1 MSGSGG
7 VSAVTIATWFKIN
20 VSGNDSGI
28 MDFSLFNG
36 DDGQL
41 GITLNGS
48 DQLRFFTGTAQYQ
61 TYASALT
68 VGRWYHVAC
77 TYDESLSGNEKKIY
91 LDGVLVSEQTE
102 GTNPDLG
109 ETGLKLI
116 LGSYYSAAYGLD
128 GNVAEAAVWSSALS
142 ASAISEIY
150 NGGIPV
156 DLTLDKGSYDQSSN
170 MSAWL
175 RLGDSASFDGTNWSI
190 DNIVSSSYATGS
202 SVNMT
207 FTDRVIDAPPTMVNT
222 LRAPYPVALSGSKA
236 ATIAFWA
243 KVGSTGLKEEYL
255 IGDAARQGWEI
266 RKGGTNNFQ
275 FAVLTGSSAGATAS
289 FVTDHAIPDN
299 NSEGTS
305 SGFAHYALTY
315 EGGSGQIIGYV
326 QGSGSSY
333 GKLYETASLDFQTGS
348 FVDTAGQGTLRF
360 GRLTDEIGSGWLGSI
375 AEVAIWSSSLS
386 ASAISDLAEG
396 PFDVASKTTTNYT
409 ATSSLVSYWTVTSGS
424 YSEDT

>member
-1 MSGSGG
+1 MQVATASYHDTSSINPSGSSVG
-7 VSAVTIATWFKIN
+7 SRP
-20 VSGNDSGI
+20 
-28 MDFSLFNG
+28 
-36 DDGQL
+36 DGAEYW
-41 GITLNGS
+41 NGS
-48 DQLRFFTGTAQYQ
+48 I
-61 TYASALT
+61 
-68 VGRWYHVAC
+68 
-77 TYDESLSGNEKKIY
+77 DE
-91 LDGVLVSEQTE
+91 V
-102 GTNPDLG
+102 
-109 ETGLKLI
+109 
-116 LGSYYSAAYGLD
+116 
-128 GNVAEAAVWSSALS
+128 AVWSVALS
-142 ASAISEIY
+142 ASAVAAIY

-156 DLTLDKGSYDQSSN
+156 DLSSDKGAYDQSVS

-175 RLGDSASFDGTNWSI
+175 RMGESASYDGTNWSI
-190 DNIVSSSYATGS
+190 YDSSGNGVSGSTSGS

-207 FTDRVIDAPPTMVNT
+207 IDDRVIDVPPTMVNT
-222 LRAPYPVALSGSKA
+222 LEAPYPVALSGSKA

-386 ASAISDLAEG
+386 ASAIADLAEG

-424 YSEDT
+424 YNEDT